1 VLVGYQEVV
10 DRAVIAHV
18 NLGESIGM
26 HEGFLDLETRRAL
39 GEKVMARLMATETYK
54 GKQFQ
59 VRSIIQMQARRLASF
74 LRGEGEYKAFAFK
87 W

>member
-1 VLVGYQEVV
+1 
-10 DRAVIAHV
+10 VIAHV
-18 NLGESIGM
+18 NLGEPIKM
-26 HEGFLDLETRRAL
+26 QEGFLDLETRRAI

-54 GKQFQ
+54 GKQYQ
-59 VRSIIQMQARRLASF
+59 VRSIIQMQARRLASA